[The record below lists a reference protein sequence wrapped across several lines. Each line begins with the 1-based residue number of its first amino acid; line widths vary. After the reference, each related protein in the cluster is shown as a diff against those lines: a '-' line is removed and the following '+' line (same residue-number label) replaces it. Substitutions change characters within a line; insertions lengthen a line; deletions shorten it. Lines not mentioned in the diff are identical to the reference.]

1 MKNHLIH
8 YGDDRIK
15 SRQRTSFLLLFILF
29 ILIAELTK
37 GQDMYVS
44 PNSNFFVHGGSVGIF
59 SNVTNAGNMGSK
71 PGAVVKFM
79 GLKWTNDS
87 LATMPDETSYKK
99 GSSVPTSFNGSGG
112 MFWFSNS
119 HQSQLLSGGYRIG
132 DKNTTGFP
140 NLQIDNPNGI
150 YLAGSSDVEI
160 RKTLN
165 FVNGKI
171 WANGN
176 NLKVGDTDP
185 GTITGYSE
193 KNYVVT
199 GNAVTGGF
207 LYRANLNNASG
218 QIVFPVGADDVYYTP
233 AIVAYKGTAQDF
245 RVRPFNMKSANILNR
260 DNNDSGLLQTTWNI
274 GKSFDEIAEM
284 DVYLDNPPSLE
295 GSVFSKNN
303 SSAYITHYD
312 RTVAVWDTIKKTEI
326 IASSFYNI
334 HLPGHNKVLNGRRFV
349 RSFEQNEFFSK
360 SVSSVYT
367 VPERIGLAE
376 SASLGVLQM
385 DKSYNVALN
394 IIVENNGLVDLNSVT
409 VSNNLRKTLAYPISF
424 KVLSLSATGSLLPN
438 LNFDGLEEGD
448 TTLLMPSSQL
458 LTKQSDTIHLLI
470 NLQNVKNPSNSYYNS
485 SFAYAQSALTG
496 NFVRTA
502 SSSGINTELEI
513 AATPIYLHSPSNESI
528 PVVVLMNNPS
538 IVNQFVLKSLDYIER
553 LNWQLVDY
561 NGKPIQ
567 FGEFRDLMKG
577 TVHIANTPI
586 LSKGIYFI
594 KLNADGKLLT
604 TLKWIK
610 L

>member
-1 MKNHLIH
+1 MKNYLIH

-15 SRQRTSFLLLFILF
+15 SRQRTSFLLLFI
-29 ILIAELTK
+29 ILIFIAEMSK
-37 GQDMYVS
+37 GQGMYVA

-59 SNVTNAGNMGSK
+59 SNVENAGNIGSK

-79 GLKWTNDS
+79 GLEWINDS
-87 LATMPDETSYKK
+87 LSTMPDETSYKK
-99 GSSVPTSFNGSGG
+99 ASSVPTSFNGSGG
-112 MFWFSNS
+112 IFWFSNS
-119 HQSQLLSGGYRIG
+119 TQSQLLTGGYRIG
-132 DKNTTGFP
+132 NQNTASFP

-150 YLAGSSDVEI
+150 YLAGSSDVAI
-160 RKTLN
+160 RKTMN
-165 FVNGKI
+165 FINGKI
-171 WANGN
+171 WVNGN
-176 NLKVGDTDP
+176 NLKVGVTDP
-185 GTITGYSE
+185 GLITGYSE

-199 GNAVTGGF
+199 GNAVNGGF
-207 LYRANLNNASG
+207 LYRANINNASG
-218 QIVFPVGADDVYYTP
+218 QIIFPVGADDVYYTP
-233 AIVAYKGTAQDF
+233 AIVAYKGTAQDL
-245 RVRPFNMKSANILNR
+245 RVRPFNMMSANILNR
-260 DNNDSGLLQTTWNI
+260 NNNDSVLLQTTWNI
-274 GKSFDEIAEM
+274 GKNSNEVAEM
-284 DVYLDNPPSLE
+284 DVYLDNPSALE
-295 GSVFSKNN
+295 GSLFTKSANT
-303 SSAYITHYD
+303 AYITHYD
-312 RTVAVWDTIKKTEI
+312 RSMAVWDTIKKAEI

-360 SVSSVYT
+360 SVSSEYS
-367 VPERIGLAE
+367 VPEKLGLAE
-376 SASLGVLQM
+376 TASLGVLQN
-385 DKSYNVALN
+385 DKTYNVALN
-394 IIVENNGLVDLNSVT
+394 LIIENNGLVDLNSVT

-438 LNFDGLEEGD
+438 LNFDGLDEGD

-458 LTKQSDTIHLLI
+458 KIKQSDTIHLLV
-470 NLQNVKNPSNSYYNS
+470 NLQNVTNPSNIYYNS

-502 SSSGINTELEI
+502 SASGISTELEI
-513 AATPIYLHSPSNESI
+513 AATPIYLHSPSNEST

-538 IVNQFVLKSLDYIER
+538 SVNQFVLKNLDYIER

-567 FGEFRDLMKG
+567 MGEFRDLMKG
-577 TVHIANTPI
+577 TVHVANTPL

-594 KLNADGKLLT
+594 KLEGDGKFLT